1 MATWKKILTEADAQ
15 RDLIAGAGLSGGTNN
30 NVLIGSDADVT
41 IAVDINGATD
51 LGNGVASADELLV
64 SDATDSNN
72 IKKTTVGDIVNL
84 ASSGVTGNTFASDL
98 KIGRDADNLIDF
110 ATADNEITFRVS
122 AADVL
127 ELTNANTGDSV
138 LTVLTADKNFTIKG
152 TDGSSPITALDIDM
166 ALAGKATFNGEIVAP
181 SLDISGNVDVDG
193 TLEADAITLNGTALS
208 STFSP
213 LAGGTDIVTTGA
225 LDSGSITSG
234 FGNIDVGS
242 SNLTA
247 TGTISLGATS
257 FNDNNIT
264 NVGDINADSISV
276 DAAATGLNIDFSGA
290 NTAKSF
296 ITIGDNLAEALVIQE
311 GTNDYLQIVTTNSSE
326 AVKIGH
332 GVSGT
337 AITIGH
343 STSEVTIGDNLTV
356 TGDLTVSGTTTTIN
370 TTNLEVEDHII
381 LLATNA
387 SPTPDTGDDAGISV
401 ETSGTAGARARITWA
416 KDQGASNDGT
426 YDGTGTATGLT
437 GWSCTN
443 HQDSNQASFPIAIM
457 EFSTDASAPSGNAAG
472 IGSFHFDTGDD
483 KLYIRT
489 A

>member
-41 IAVDINGATD
+41 IAVDINGAAD
-51 LGNGVASADELLV
+51 LGSSVASADELLV
-64 SDATDSNN
+64 SDANDSNN

-84 ASSGVTGNTFASDL
+84 ASGVSGDTFASDL
-98 KIGRDADNLIDF
+98 KIGLDADNLIDF
-110 ATADNEITFRVS
+110 TTDNQVTFRVS
-122 AADVL
+122 A
-127 ELTNANTGDSV
+127 N
-138 LTVLTADKNFTIKG
+138 
-152 TDGSSPITALDIDM
+152 DGVVM
-166 ALAGKATFNGEIVAP
+166 KASGEIEAA
-181 SLDISGNVDVDG
+181 SLDISGDVDVDG
-193 TLEADAITLNGTALS
+193 TLEADAITIGDTAIASVLS
-208 STFSP
+208 P
-213 LAGGTDIVTTGA
+213 VAGNTSLVTTGA
-225 LDSGSITSG
+225 LDTGSITSG
-234 FGNIDVGS
+234 FGSIDVGS

-296 ITIGDNLAEALVIQE
+296 ITIGDDLAEALVIQE
-311 GTNDYLQIVTTNSSE
+311 GTNDYLEIVTTNSSE

-370 TTNLEVEDHII
+370 TANLEVEDHII
-381 LLATNA
+381 LLATNG

-401 ETSGTAGARARITWA
+401 ETSSTAGDRPRITWA
-416 KDQGASNDGT
+416 KDQGASNDAT
-426 YDGTGTATGLT
+426 YDGSGTATGLT

-443 HQDSNQASFPIAIM
+443 HQESNQASFPIAIM
-457 EFSTDASAPSGNAAG
+457 EFSTNSTAPANNSAG

>member
-51 LGNGVASADELLV
+51 LGSSVASADELLV
-64 SDATDSNN
+64 SDANDSNN

-84 ASSGVTGNTFASDL
+84 ASGVSGDTFASDL
-98 KIGRDADNLIDF
+98 KIGLDADNLIDF
-110 ATADNEITFRVS
+110 TTDNQVTFRVS
-122 AADVL
+122 A
-127 ELTNANTGDSV
+127 N
-138 LTVLTADKNFTIKG
+138 
-152 TDGSSPITALDIDM
+152 DGVVM
-166 ALAGKATFNGEIVAP
+166 KASGEIEAA
-181 SLDISGNVDVDG
+181 SLDISGDVDVDG
-193 TLEADAITLNGTALS
+193 TLEADAITIGGTAIASVLS
-208 STFSP
+208 P
-213 LAGGTDIVTTGA
+213 VAGNTSLVTTGA
-225 LDSGSITSG
+225 LDTGSITSG
-234 FGNIDVGS
+234 FGSIDVGS

-296 ITIGDNLAEALVIQE
+296 ITIGDDLAEALVIQE
-311 GTNDYLQIVTTNSSE
+311 GTNDYLEIVTTNSSE

-370 TTNLEVEDHII
+370 TANLEVEDHII
-381 LLATNA
+381 LLATNG

-401 ETSGTAGARARITWA
+401 ETSSTAGDRARITWA

-426 YDGTGTATGLT
+426 YDGSGTATGLT

-443 HQDSNQASFPIAIM
+443 HQESNQASFPIAIM
-457 EFSTDASAPSGNAAG
+457 EFSTNSTAPTNNSAGV
-472 IGSFHFDTGDD
+472 GSFHYDTGDD

>member
-51 LGNGVASADELLV
+51 LGSSVASADELLV
-64 SDATDSNN
+64 SDANDSNN

-84 ASSGVTGNTFASDL
+84 ASSGVSGNTFASDL

-110 ATADNEITFRVS
+110 ATTDNEITFRVS

-127 ELTNANTGDSV
+127 ELTNASSDVV
-138 LTVLTADKNFTIKG
+138 LTVLTADKNFTVKG
-152 TDGSSPITALDIDM
+152 TDGSSAITALDIDM
-166 ALAGKATFNGEIVAP
+166 AAAGKATFNGEIVAP
-181 SLDISGNVDVDG
+181 SLDIENDVDING
-193 TLEADAITLNGTALS
+193 TLEADAITINGTAIASVLS
-208 STFSP
+208 P
-213 LAGGTDIVTTGA
+213 VAGNTSLVTTGA
-225 LDSGSITSG
+225 LDTGSITSG
-234 FGNIDVGS
+234 FGNIDIGS

-276 DAAATGLNIDFSGA
+276 DAASVGLNIDFSGA

-311 GTNDYLQIVTTNSSE
+311 GSNDYLQIVTTNSSE

-343 STSEVTIGDNLTV
+343 TTSEVTIGDNLTV

-401 ETSGTAGARARITWA
+401 ETSSTAGDRARITWA

-426 YDGTGTATGLT
+426 YDGSGTATGLT

-443 HQDSNQASFPIAIM
+443 HQESNQASFPIAIM
-457 EFSTDASAPSGNAAG
+457 EFSTNSTAPTNNSAGV
-472 IGSFHFDTGDD
+472 GSFHYDTGDD

>member
-51 LGNGVASADELLV
+51 LGSGVASADELLV
-64 SDATDSNN
+64 SDANDSNN

-84 ASSGVTGNTFASDL
+84 ASSGVSGNTFATDL

-110 ATADNEITFRVS
+110 TTDNQVTFRVS
-122 AADVL
+122 A
-127 ELTNANTGDSV
+127 N
-138 LTVLTADKNFTIKG
+138 
-152 TDGSSPITALDIDM
+152 DGVVM
-166 ALAGKATFNGEIVAP
+166 KASGEIEAA
-181 SLDISGNVDVDG
+181 SLDISGDVDVDG
-193 TLEADAITLNGTALS
+193 TLEADAITINGTAIASVLS
-208 STFSP
+208 P
-213 LAGGTDIVTTGA
+213 VAGNTSLVTTGA
-225 LDSGSITSG
+225 LDTGSITSG
-234 FGNIDVGS
+234 FGNIDIGS

-343 STSEVTIGDNLTV
+343 TTSEVTIGDNLTV

-401 ETSGTAGARARITWA
+401 ETSSTAGDRARITWA

-426 YDGTGTATGLT
+426 YDGSGTATGLT

-443 HQDSNQASFPIAIM
+443 HQESNQASFPIAIM
-457 EFSTDASAPSGNAAG
+457 EFSTNSTAPTNNSAG

>member
-41 IAVDINGATD
+41 IAVDINGAAD
-51 LGNGVASADELLV
+51 LGSSVASADELLV
-64 SDATDSNN
+64 SDANDSNN

-84 ASSGVTGNTFASDL
+84 ASGVSGDTFASDL
-98 KIGRDADNLIDF
+98 KIGLDADNLIDF
-110 ATADNEITFRVS
+110 TTDNQVTFRVS
-122 AADVL
+122 A
-127 ELTNANTGDSV
+127 N
-138 LTVLTADKNFTIKG
+138 
-152 TDGSSPITALDIDM
+152 DGVVM
-166 ALAGKATFNGEIVAP
+166 KASGEIEAA
-181 SLDISGNVDVDG
+181 SLDISGDVDVDG
-193 TLEADAITLNGTALS
+193 TLEADAITIGDTAIASVLS
-208 STFSP
+208 P
-213 LAGGTDIVTTGA
+213 VAGNTSLVTTGA
-225 LDSGSITSG
+225 LDTGSITSG
-234 FGNIDVGS
+234 FGSIDVGS

-296 ITIGDNLAEALVIQE
+296 ITIGDDLAEALVIQE
-311 GTNDYLQIVTTNSSE
+311 GTNDYLEIVTTNSSE
-326 AVKIGH
+326 SVKIGH

-370 TTNLEVEDHII
+370 TANLEVEDHII
-381 LLATNA
+381 LLATNG

-401 ETSGTAGARARITWA
+401 ETSSTAGDRPRITWA
-416 KDQGASNDGT
+416 KDQGASNDAT
-426 YDGTGTATGLT
+426 YDGSGTATGLT

-443 HQDSNQASFPIAIM
+443 HQESNQASFPIAIM
-457 EFSTDASAPSGNAAG
+457 EFSTNSTAPANNSAG

>member
-1 MATWKKILTEADAQ
+1 MSAVWKKILTEADAQ

-51 LGNGVASADELLV
+51 LGSGVASADELLI
-64 SDATDSNN
+64 SDANDSNN

-84 ASSGVTGNTFASDL
+84 AGSGVSGNTFASDL

-152 TDGSSPITALDIDM
+152 TDGSSAITALDIDM
-166 ALAGKATFNGEIVAP
+166 AAAGQATFNGEIVAP

-213 LAGGTDIVTTGA
+213 LAGGSDIVTTGA
-225 LDSGSITSG
+225 LNSGSITSG

-242 SNLTA
+242 SS
-247 TGTISLGATS
+247 ISAGS
-257 FNDNNIT
+257 FDASDGNIT
-264 NVGDINADSISV
+264 NVGDIDADSISV
-276 DAAATGLNIDFSGA
+276 ADAGNGLNIDFSGG
-290 NTAKSF
+290 NTGTSA
-296 ITIGDNLAEALVIQE
+296 ITIKDNVAEALVIQE
-311 GTNDYLQIVTTNSSE
+311 GTNDYLQIVTTNGSE
-326 AVKIGH
+326 ALKIGH

-343 STSEVTIGDNLTV
+343 GTSEVTIGDNLTV
-356 TGDLTVSGTTTTIN
+356 TGNLTVSGTTTTVN
-370 TTNLEVEDHII
+370 STTLTIDDHII
-381 LLATNA
+381 TAASGSANAATA
-387 SPTPDTGDDAGISV
+387 
-401 ETSGTAGARARITWA
+401 GTAGLEIDT
-416 KDQGASNDGT
+416 SDGT
-426 YDGTGTATGLT
+426 QLPFVGFVDGEGLT
-437 GWSCTN
+437 EMVVKAEGNTTP
-443 HQDSNQASFPIAIM
+443 FPIAIM
-457 EFSTDASAPSGNAAG
+457 EFSNNSTAPSGNAG
-472 IGSFHFDTGDD
+472 GVGSFHFDTGDD
-483 KLYIRT
+483 KLYVRIT
-489 A
+489 